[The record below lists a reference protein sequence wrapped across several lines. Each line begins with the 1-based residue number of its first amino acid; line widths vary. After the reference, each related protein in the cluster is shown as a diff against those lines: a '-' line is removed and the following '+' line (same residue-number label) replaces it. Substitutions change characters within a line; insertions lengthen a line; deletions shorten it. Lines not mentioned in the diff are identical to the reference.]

1 MTEQRKGFGSECL
14 SREEMR
20 NSNKAA
26 SAAKA
31 AEAEARVL
39 GKRDPHALEQPEE
52 TPEVNEEFVGRCI
65 EVLTEIE
72 EEQVDEAGEQLDGEG
87 NEVMVY
93 SKQWLPAT
101 VVKISKRDDKKKKS
115 GHCNQGAGWVGAP

>member
-1 MTEQRKGFGSECL
+1 MPLDEPPVEAAWCRKLPVLGTMTEQRKGFDSECL

-20 NSNKAA
+20 NSNKVA

-39 GKRDPHALEQPEE
+39 GKRDRHALEQPEE
-52 TPEVNEEFVGRCI
+52 TPEVNKEFVGRCI

-72 EEQVDEAGEQLDGEG
+72 EEQVDQEE
-87 NEVMVY
+87 
-93 SKQWLPAT
+93 K
-101 VVKISKRDDKKKKS
+101 
-115 GHCNQGAGWVGAP
+115 